1 MSSRNKSPDPSR
13 RRGAPRSG
21 GLRPEPDVASPS
33 GGHLAPD
40 VQTTSPLL
48 DPVHDTE
55 VAPVHEPGLPEPR
68 AIPGWSSA
76 DPIPA
81 APERRPASSTAR
93 RRTSRGRRATVR
105 RVKRTLRH
113 IDPLSVLKLS
123 LFFYAV
129 FVVVWMVIVAILYGI
144 VDSMGLFDLIESFSE
159 SFALTWEVNID
170 LWYVERWALL
180 MGIML
185 AVIGSLVNVVLS
197 FLYNV
202 AADMIGGIEMTY
214 VERDV

>member
-1 MSSRNKSPDPSR
+1 MSSRRESPDPSR
-13 RRGAPRSG
+13 RRGAGRSG
-21 GLRPEPDVASPS
+21 FPDPEVGSAS

-48 DPVHDTE
+48 DPVHDTG
-55 VAPVHEPGLPEPR
+55 VSPVHEPGLPDPR
-68 AIPGWSSA
+68 AVPGWSSN
-76 DPIPA
+76 DPVGSP
-81 APERRPASSTAR
+81 PERRPSSSSSGRRRASSR
-93 RRTSRGRRATVR
+93 RRPTVR

-113 IDPLSVLKLS
+113 IDPVSVLKLS

-129 FVVVWMVIVAILYGI
+129 AVVVWMVIVAILYGF
-144 VDSMGLFDLIESFSE
+144 VNSMGLFDLIESFSE

-180 MGIML
+180 LGLMF
-185 AVIGSLVNVVLS
+185 AVLGSLVNVVLA

-214 VERDV
+214 VERDA